1 MKLNL
6 NRRQKTMK
14 AKEKTTFRKIEY
26 HKKESFYLIVRG
38 VEVGIVSGLIA
49 VLYRFLLSF
58 AEEKLLTVL
67 DYIKGNPLKIT
78 IWFIALIAM
87 GVFVNFMNKWEPSAS
102 GSGIPQV
109 TGEVKGYLSPSWWR
123 VILAKLI
130 AGTTSVFA
138 GLSLGREGPSVQLG
152 GMAAKGVA
160 KITKADKTTEH
171 RMISCG
177 AGAGM
182 AAAFNAP
189 LAGTMFVLEEIHHTF
204 DKSLLCMSIVAAI
217 TADYTSKLFFGQDT
231 VFNYD
236 TVNFPLRYYWLLIL
250 LGIILGIC
258 GVLYN
263 VIMSRAQDIY
273 KSINKIPTYI
283 KLPCIFILSGIV
295 GLVLPQ
301 VLCGGHSMVEF
312 LMNNHPSVGVML
324 FLLAAKFLFGAVCFA
339 SGAPGGT
346 LYPLCILG
354 TYIGAVFGAV
364 SINALDLSPTLW
376 EEFAVIGMAGFFAS
390 IVRAPITGIVLVFE
404 LTGNMNNILPIATV
418 SLISY
423 AVANLLGVNP
433 FYEMLLE
440 KIINKNPAKPEFH
453 KKNEKILRTYVI
465 PTGSPINGKPIMD
478 INWGRH
484 CLVVSIERND
494 ASITP
499 KGDTLLKEGDELA
512 ILVSQ
517 RHFARDN
524 EKLEKIING

>member
-1 MKLNL
+1 
-6 NRRQKTMK
+6 
-14 AKEKTTFRKIEY
+14 KIMALYDLALKGGAPVIGFVDCAGLRLE
-26 HKKESFYLIVRG
+26 EATDALAAFGGIYLKQAQAS
-38 VEVGIVSGLIA
+38 GIVPQITAVVGNCGGGSA
-49 VLYRFLLSF
+49 VLASMSDFVF
-58 AEEKLLTVL
+58 MEEKNGKLFVSAPNTL
-67 DYIKGNPLKIT
+67 DNNNAGKCDT
-78 IWFIALIAM
+78 AA
-87 GVFVNFMNKWEPSAS
+87 A
-102 GSGIPQV
+102 
-109 TGEVKGYLSPSWWR
+109 GY
-123 VILAKLI
+123 
-130 AGTTSVFA
+130 
-138 GLSLGREGPSVQLG
+138 
-152 GMAAKGVA
+152 MAAKGVA

-204 DKSLLCMSIVAAI
+204 DKSLLCMGIVATI

-263 VIMSRAQDIY
+263 VIMSKAQDIY
-273 KSINKIPTYI
+273 KSISKVPNYI
-283 KLPCIFILSGIV
+283 KLPCVFILSGII

-312 LMNNHPSVGVML
+312 LMNDHPSVGVML

-364 SINALDLSPTLW
+364 SINALNLSPELW
-376 EEFAVIGMAGFFAS
+376 EEFVVIGMAGFFAS

-423 AVANLLGVNP
+423 AVANLLGINP
-433 FYEMLLE
+433 FYETLLE

-453 KKNEKILRTYVI
+453 SKNEKILRTYVI
-465 PTGSPINGKPIMD
+465 PTGSPLSNKPIMD

-494 ASITP
+494 VSITP

-517 RHFARDN
+517 RHFAKDN
-524 EKLEKIING
+524 ERLERIING